1 MARVTVEDCIKKVPS
16 HFELVL
22 LAGRRARTIESNLLV
37 DKKPVVALR
46 EIADGV
52 VDPETLRSQVINSH
66 RQHVAIDDEEREM
79 ANLLS
84 NDQGSRDANIGD
96 LRAFEEELDD
106 VLMHSLAQQ
115 DAQRVDEDEDLFEE
129 ELEEDLDP
137 ESEAEEDV

>member
-52 VDPETLRSQVINSH
+52 VDPEALRSQVINGH

-106 VLMHSLAQQ
+106 AMMHSLAQQ
-115 DAQRVDEDEDLFEE
+115 DAQRAENDEDFSEE
-129 ELEEDLDP
+129 ELEEDPDTEL
-137 ESEAEEDV
+137 EEEEDV